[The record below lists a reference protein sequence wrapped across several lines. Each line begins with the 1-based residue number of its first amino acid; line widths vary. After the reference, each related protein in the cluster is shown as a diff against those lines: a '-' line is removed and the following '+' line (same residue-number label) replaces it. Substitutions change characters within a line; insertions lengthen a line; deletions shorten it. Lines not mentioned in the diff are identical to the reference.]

1 MKNNIILGNAFSVQ
15 MLSELSE
22 GWIPVT
28 FQEISIDDVKKLLSD
43 GFVSAIGHTDTSTVV
58 SGILGIEVPTNRISI
73 ELKELNDIIIIAQI
87 VGGRLPEG
95 VTTIPDGMKI
105 KFIRAQIMNLSDWA
119 PL

>member
-1 MKNNIILGNAFSVQ
+1 MNNIILANAFSVQ
-15 MLSELSE
+15 MLTELSD

-28 FQEISIDDVKKLLSD
+28 FQEISTADAKELLSD
-43 GFVSAIGHTDTSTVV
+43 GFTSAIGHADTSTVV

-95 VTTIPDGMKI
+95 ATTIPDGMKI
-105 KFIRAQIMNLSDWA
+105 KFIRTQIMNLSDWA